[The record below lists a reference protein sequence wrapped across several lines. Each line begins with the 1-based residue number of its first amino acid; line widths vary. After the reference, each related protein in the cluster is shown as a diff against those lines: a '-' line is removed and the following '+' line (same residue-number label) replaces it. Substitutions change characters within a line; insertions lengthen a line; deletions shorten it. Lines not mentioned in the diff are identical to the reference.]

1 MQTFMNAPPVP
12 VRYYAQY
19 LSHRNV
25 HELHTGCPSSLSCLA
40 DTDAHPD
47 ASYETLVRCAILG
60 SSEAN
65 QQLPVHEILAAL
77 KGKYPYF
84 RSEEAGRAL
93 EQAIMMTFAISP
105 AFVKNTSNLG
115 EVLWAV
121 STGPGPMINQAP
133 PQSLSALVPPS
144 PYAFQG
150 PSAGPSGDPF
160 AQTPS
165 GITPV
170 DPGAGTGPSDQQLH
184 ELYAGPFAYR
194 EHNPHPDCPNALSC
208 LADTTDRPG
217 YTYPILVKCAI
228 LGSAHRR
235 LEIREIYQVLS
246 EKYPFFK
253 ADDKTWK
260 QSIRHCL
267 SLHAS
272 FVPTK
277 RPIGAP
283 GWGSWWT
290 YDEDATGTKRPR
302 KRGPKA
308 AGKGQDK
315 DAVVH
320 EDEPASAHAAGKGT
334 GAGAGMPSRDQ
345 GDSTTG
351 TDEHDEDEDAEGE
364 EQT

>member
-1 MQTFMNAPPVP
+1 
-12 VRYYAQY
+12 
-19 LSHRNV
+19 
-25 HELHTGCPSSLSCLA
+25 
-40 DTDAHPD
+40 
-47 ASYETLVRCAILG
+47 
-60 SSEAN
+60 
-65 QQLPVHEILAAL
+65 
-77 KGKYPYF
+77 
-84 RSEEAGRAL
+84 
-93 EQAIMMTFAISP
+93 MMTFAISP

-115 EVLWAV
+115 EVFWAV
-121 STGPGPMINQAP
+121 GTGLESMMNQVQA
-133 PQSLSALVPPS
+133 QSLSPLVAPS
-144 PYAFQG
+144 PYGFQG

-160 AQTPS
+160 AQ
-165 GITPV
+165 PV
-170 DPGAGTGPSDQQLH
+170 ESAASEQQIRD
-184 ELYAGPFAYR
+184 LYAGPFAYR
-194 EHNPHPDCPNALSC
+194 EHDPHPDCPNTLSC
-208 LADTTDRPG
+208 LADTVDRPG

-228 LGSAHRR
+228 MGSAHRR

-302 KRGPKA
+302 KRGPKSS
-308 AGKGQDK
+308 AGKRQDQ
-315 DAVVH
+315 DAVTG
-320 EDEPASAHAAGKGT
+320 DGQSASAHAAGNGT
-334 GAGAGMPSRDQ
+334 GAGADIPSRDQ
-345 GDSTTG
+345 GVSITG
-351 TDEHDEDEDAEGE
+351 ADEHDEDEDAEGE